1 MRLLL
6 ICFFLCGSL
15 LTLSSLT
22 MTADAQLTKP
32 IPCPS
37 FPTTAKELGDSSLV
51 PGTSFKG
58 FRLQG
63 AGALYSV
70 SLNPLSVSTS
80 TIAVV
85 YGIGWEND
93 VWDNTSQRFYQK
105 FGVALNAG
113 PGGTVGTGL
122 VGVVALTVSSQLL
135 LGVKLPFK
143 LVAGVAYNTGITS
156 GSKWQVV
163 TGPING
169 LNH

>member
-1 MRLLL
+1 MKFFAILISCVLL
-6 ICFFLCGSL
+6 FAGASAQ
-15 LTLSSLT
+15 SLT
-22 MTADAQLTKP
+22 HPLAR
-32 IPCPS
+32 PS
-37 FPTTAKELGDSSLV
+37 FDTKATELGSDSLI
-51 PGTSFKG
+51 PGTNYKG

-93 VWDNTSQRFYQK
+93 VWDNTDQRFYQK
-105 FGVALNAG
+105 IGVSLNAG
-113 PGGTVGTGL
+113 PGGTVGQGL

-135 LGVKLPFK
+135 VGIKLPFK
-143 LVAGVAYNTGITS
+143 LVVGVAYNTGITS
-156 GSKWQVV
+156 GSHWQAV

-169 LNH
+169 LNN